1 MKKPLIISMLL
12 TVALVGCASQEYK
25 DIKTYHESISQEI
38 TDKTTFEKPNKV
50 TRIKKPPQRFTP
62 IEAPIEM
69 TWLDEPITVNA
80 RQMPFSVVL
89 EEIMAGVDVPLF
101 FAENVDPN
109 KAATLNFS
117 SSRRN
122 VLNALSRDVGFG
134 ITASDGRLDI
144 TATITKTFSI
154 NLPTGK
160 MSAQIGSQ
168 GSAGEQEGRIEG
180 QFLNI
185 GYQDVDIISEIA
197 NDVRNVLGGDDAAK
211 NAVTAS
217 SNMSAITV
225 TTSPDKMQTVEHL
238 IEHYQKELSK
248 QVLLD
253 VRIVEFFSDV
263 GTERGVNWNLVYDS
277 GEGIVKFFVPGTNTL
292 SKQAGYG
299 MAFEGTGKWSGSE
312 ALIKVLEQ
320 QGSVSSET
328 PVTYM
333 VSNNQPA
340 RITQQR
346 DVPYLYEVSSNSNEN
361 TVSTGV
367 TRKTEVEG
375 VDFMVTANVQSDYV
389 SLRMSGQ
396 LQKITKE
403 ETKKVE
409 NIDLG
414 FLTTQKSEIT
424 FANKLRYG
432 QTYVI
437 ASVKQQT
444 KTAEETKN
452 FFSTL
457 FGGTGSKNE
466 TIETLVLLT
475 PRKVQ

>member
-1 MKKPLIISMLL
+1 
-12 TVALVGCASQEYK
+12 
-25 DIKTYHESISQEI
+25 
-38 TDKTTFEKPNKV
+38 
-50 TRIKKPPQRFTP
+50 
-62 IEAPIEM
+62 
-69 TWLDEPITVNA
+69 
-80 RQMPFSVVL
+80 
-89 EEIMAGVDVPLF
+89 
-101 FAENVDPN
+101 
-109 KAATLNFS
+109 
-117 SSRRN
+117 
-122 VLNALSRDVGFG
+122 
-134 ITASDGRLDI
+134 
-144 TATITKTFSI
+144 
-154 NLPTGK
+154 

-225 TTSPDKMQTVEHL
+225 TTTPDKMQTVEHL

-253 VRIVEFFSDV
+253 VRIVEFYSNM

-403 ETKKVE
+403 ETQKVE

-457 FGGTGSKNE
+457 FGGTGTKNE

>member
-1 MKKPLIISMLL
+1 MKKTLIMSLLL
-12 TVALVGCASQEYK
+12 TLTVVGCASQEYE

-38 TDKTTFEKPNKV
+38 TDKTTFEKPKKV
-50 TRIKKPPQRFTP
+50 TRIKKPPQRFSP

-69 TWLDEPITVNA
+69 TWLDDPITVNA

-134 ITASDGRLDI
+134 ISASEGRLDI
-144 TATITKTFSI
+144 TATITKTFSV

-160 MSAQIGSQ
+160 MDAQIGSQ
-168 GSAGEQEGRIEG
+168 GTAGEQEGRIEG
-180 QFLNI
+180 QYLNI
-185 GYQDVDIISEIA
+185 SYQEVDLISDIA
-197 NDVRNVLGGDDAAK
+197 NDIVNLLGGDESASH
-211 NAVTAS
+211 AVSAS
-217 SNMSAITV
+217 TYMSAVTV
-225 TTSPDKMQTVEHL
+225 TTTPDKMMAVENL
-238 IEHYQKELSK
+238 VEHYQKELSK

-253 VRIVEFFSDV
+253 VRVVEFYSDV
-263 GTERGVNWNLVYDS
+263 GTERGIDWNLVYES
-277 GEGIVKFFVPGTNTL
+277 GDGILEFFVPGTNTL
-292 SKQAGYG
+292 SQEAGYG
-299 MAFEGTGKWSGSE
+299 FAFQGKGKWSGTE
-312 ALIKVLEQ
+312 ALIKVLEK

-328 PVTYM
+328 PITALVL
-333 VSNNQPA
+333 NHQPA

-346 DVPYLYEVSSNSNEN
+346 VVPFLDEVNSDSTEN

-367 TRKTEVEG
+367 TRDEKMEG
-375 VDFMVTANVQSDYV
+375 VDFMVSAKVQPDHV
-389 SLRMSGQ
+389 WLRTSG
-396 LQKITKE
+396 LLNRITKNE
-403 ETKKVE
+403 SREVAGV
-409 NIDLG
+409 DLG

-432 QTYVI
+432 QTYVL

-452 FFSTL
+452 FFSRL
-457 FGGTGSKNE
+457 FGGTGTKNE